1 MSNTK
6 TAKDTRTKSAAD
18 ILLPTQ
24 VGTPPNESVGE
35 MQLDLDFAGK
45 KNNQKKIKKPN
56 IVMNI
61 IHHALLSLS
70 PLLLQFFDITL
81 ILINYD

>member
-1 MSNTK
+1 MLSNTK

-45 KNNQKKIKKPN
+45 K
-56 IVMNI
+56 
-61 IHHALLSLS
+61 
-70 PLLLQFFDITL
+70 
-81 ILINYD
+81 